1 MISFFPEVTYDWSE
15 WKLLHECSQYTHY
28 IELTPTLRANVNHF
42 HVSKAVR
49 KYQLHVF
56 HVMIY
61 FGYATYVLLIHSF
74 SGGKN

>member
-1 MISFFPEVTYDWSE
+1 MISFFPEVTYDWSV

-49 KYQLHVF
+49 KYQLC
-56 HVMIY
+56 
-61 FGYATYVLLIHSF
+61 F
-74 SGGKN
+74 SCYDLFWLCHICFVDTFI

>member
-1 MISFFPEVTYDWSE
+1 MILFLPEITYDCSV
-15 WKLLHECSQYTHY
+15 WKPLHAFSKYTHY
-28 IELTPTLRANVNHF
+28 IELTPTLRANVNHI